1 MKFYKSSL
9 NSNSNRATYKEFFWC
24 SGTNLY
30 NVWWFVFF
38 FFFFDLLHFGGY
50 NFLISNL
57 FLTIVS
63 VSNAPKRGVQVLF
76 GHQK

>member
-9 NSNSNRATYKEFFWC
+9 NSNSNRATYKEFSWC
-24 SGTNLY
+24 SGIA
-30 NVWWFVFF
+30 FIVFDGLF
-38 FFFFDLLHFGGY
+38 FNFLTLFTLGGY

-63 VSNAPKRGVQVLF
+63 VSNAPKGRVQVLF
-76 GHQK
+76 GHQKQ